1 MMIEVVFK
9 DKIEE
14 TIIEK
19 GNLITIEMTYQSLR
33 ED

>member
-19 GNLITIEMTYQSLR
+19 ENLITIEMTYQSRR